1 MGNLTKN
8 HKKREISKATIQP
21 SKQSKQSTL
30 DNINY
35 QFNIPKPTMTGGPT
49 KAIVI
54 NAIINTI
61 KEDELVLNVD
71 FTLLP
76 SKASFSRINVDLY
89 FQEQL
94 LNSTTLG
101 IPQSTLLN
109 DQFDYPV
116 ALDMR
121 GIKAGNY
128 LIRVEMYELWST
140 DEKLNFTVK
149 SIVIDYVPQTRE
161 ARLVKIPTVK
171 SVAGSN
177 LTVVSSGARD
187 IFRDLQQE
195 SKKEVE
201 SKRDEW

>member
-1 MGNLTKN
+1 
-8 HKKREISKATIQP
+8 
-21 SKQSKQSTL
+21 
-30 DNINY
+30 
-35 QFNIPKPTMTGGPT
+35 MTGGPT

-177 LTVVSSGARD
+177 LTVVSSAQETFSGIYSRSQKKKSKAKEMNGKPLAGMWSRD
-187 IFRDLQQE
+187 WA
-195 SKKEVE
+195 KTA
-201 SKRDEW
+201 